1 VPGRRGVGALGV
13 VGIAGVSLIGLVGQA
28 SAAPAVRAAP
38 VASAPTRWRVVASI
52 PATGMRLVALSRQ
65 SAWAFGAGFNNA
77 DPVDVYPAGLHWNGH
92 RWTKVSFPKSISTDE
107 IGCAGAS
114 SAANALRAPAVWAF
128 AGSYATYIPPRAGGA
143 LRLVGGRWKLVKRFP
158 AGIVGGCLVESPSD
172 IWVFG
177 DPFVLPGPGIGTW
190 HLHGHAWAHVKTGG
204 YTLGAASAI
213 SADDVWAEGEN
224 SRQWPVHEWPVVAH
238 WNGRTW
244 ARNTQLIR
252 ALGKVSAN
260 EWFLIGGINAISRND
275 VWLRVFA
282 VHNPLGK
289 ATVSTLVRHWTGR
302 TWQKVAPADFGYYLP
317 GAVRDGHG
325 GWWADVL
332 VNPLSQSEHTRL
344 LHAVRG
350 RWFGVPV
357 SIRSCRSG
365 EVGPL
370 APVPGSTS
378 VLAVQECLGLDIANV
393 LLYGPRL

>member
-1 VPGRRGVGALGV
+1 VLGRRGVGALGV
-13 VGIAGVSLIGLVGQA
+13 VGIVGVSLIGLVGEA
-28 SAAPAVRAAP
+28 SNVRAGP
-38 VASAPTRWRVVASI
+38 VASVPNRWRVVASI
-52 PATGMRLVALSRQ
+52 PAVGMTAVVALSRQ
-65 SAWAFGAGFNNA
+65 SAWAFGAGFNSA
-77 DPVDVYPAGLHWNGH
+77 DPVDVYPAGLRWNGH

-114 SAANALRAPAVWAF
+114 SATNARRAPTVWAF
-128 AGSYATYIPPRAGGA
+128 AGSYATYIPARAGGA
-143 LRLVGGRWKLVKRFP
+143 LQLAGGRWKLVKRFP
-158 AGIVGGCLVESPSD
+158 AGIVGGCLVENPSE

-177 DPFVLPGPGIGTW
+177 DPFVLPGPGLGTW
-190 HLHGHAWAHVKTGG
+190 HLHGHTWTHVKTGG

-213 SADDVWAEGEN
+213 GADDVWAEGEN
-224 SRQWPVHEWPVVAH
+224 SLIRPVAAH

-244 ARNTQLIR
+244 ARNTQLIK
-252 ALGKVSAN
+252 ALGKVASN
-260 EWFLIGGINAISRND
+260 EWFLVGGINALSRND

-302 TWQKVAPADFGYYLP
+302 AWQKVAPADFGYYLP

-350 RWFGVPV
+350 RWSGVPV
-357 SIRSCRSG
+357 SIRGCRSA
-365 EVGPL
+365 EIGPL

-378 VLAVQECLGLDIANV
+378 VLAVQECLRLDIANV